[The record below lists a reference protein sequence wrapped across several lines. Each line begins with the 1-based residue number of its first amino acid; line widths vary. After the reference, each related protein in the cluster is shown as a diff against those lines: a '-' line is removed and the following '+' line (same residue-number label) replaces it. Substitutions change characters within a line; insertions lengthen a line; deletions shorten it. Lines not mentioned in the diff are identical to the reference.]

1 MMLRCLP
8 ALVRSDPPC
17 SRRSMAGIGGRLLP
31 VRKRAVRR
39 RARHGRVP
47 CPPARAVWSSVALVA
62 LALAIPVI
70 VATNPVDPTLLPG
83 LYDDADPDQLVS
95 HALSPESWLDA
106 AIPVILC
113 VLSTIAFAWSR
124 RLEWRH
130 PDRRD
135 QVARAPPGLPALSA
149 RVFSVDLRSAGRALL
164 AHLTI
169 RRSSSLRRFRHT
181 STSGIDTTGIEEGAK
196 GSPASNSSELAIS
209 HDNTLDEPMRE
220 GFVCLALQ
228 SVIGRANTGRAQ
240 VGLVVAWRCGQ
251 SVVTVCRWARSRR
264 RRH

>member
-1 MMLRCLP
+1 
-8 ALVRSDPPC
+8 
-17 SRRSMAGIGGRLLP
+17 MAGIGGRLLP

-181 STSGIDTTGIEEGAK
+181 STSGIDTTGIEEGEK

-240 VGLVVAWRCGQ
+240 VGLVVA
-251 SVVTVCRWARSRR
+251 
-264 RRH
+264 